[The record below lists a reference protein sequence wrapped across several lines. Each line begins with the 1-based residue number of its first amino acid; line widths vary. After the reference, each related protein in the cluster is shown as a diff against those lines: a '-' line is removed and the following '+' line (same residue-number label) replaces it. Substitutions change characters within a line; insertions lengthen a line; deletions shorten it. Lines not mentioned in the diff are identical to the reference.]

1 MSLSDRDIKKAL
13 TTDDLEIVG
22 FDEDFL
28 QPSCY
33 DVRLGDKAWISGST
47 EPVELAVEGELILRP
62 FQWAILV
69 THEKLKLSAKI
80 KGQIHPRGTWSRR
93 GMSLYYGGQIDPG
106 WEGPLVLTILNTS
119 SRSLRVPS
127 RAAIC
132 GLSFSYLTSEAER
145 PYQPTGDQKA
155 GRIPPDVISYVQTQ
169 TVRAISDIDDAVRSL
184 EVTAENLRMDFD
196 RLREQ
201 ITQEIQTQIEQALQ
215 ALRQDVVREMQRV
228 TGISNRWI
236 IAGFAALFTALIA
249 LFGGVIY
256 FMFDL
261 AMEVGRIAGTLA
273 GQ

>member
-1 MSLSDRDIKKAL
+1 MSLSDRGIKEAL
-13 TTDDLEIVG
+13 RTDDLEIVG
-22 FDEDFL
+22 FDEHFL

-33 DVRLGDKAWISGST
+33 DVRVGDQAWVSGSS
-47 EPVELAVEGELILRP
+47 EPVHLAAEGELILRP

-93 GMSLYYGGQIDPG
+93 GLSLYYGGQVDPG
-106 WEGPLVLTILNTS
+106 WEGPLILTILNTS
-119 SRSLRVPS
+119 SRPLRVPS

-132 GLSFSYLTSEAER
+132 GISFSYLTSEAER
-145 PYQPTGDQKA
+145 PYQPTDDQKA
-155 GRIPPDVISYVQTQ
+155 GRIPPDVIRYIQTQ

-184 EVTAENLRMDFD
+184 EATAENLRMDFD
-196 RLREQ
+196 GLIEE
-201 ITQEIQTQIEQALQ
+201 ITQQIQTQIEQALQ

-228 TGISNRWI
+228 SATSNKWI
-236 IAGFAALFTALIA
+236 IAGFGALIA

-256 FMFDL
+256 FMFQL
-261 AMEVGRIAGTLA
+261 AMEVGRIAGILA